1 MKIII
6 LILVGLLSGCAHI
19 SVPLTGGHCPAE
31 FPIKGNADSFIYHTR
46 ASMFYG
52 RTKAEICFASEEA
65 AYRHGYRP
73 ARF

>member
-1 MKIII
+1 MKVFIIACA
-6 LILVGLLSGCAHI
+6 LVLCGCAHI
-19 SVPLTGGHCPAE
+19 SVPMGGGECPPE

-52 RTKAEICFASEEA
+52 RTKAEICFASEEV